1 MYKRNGGVKMI
12 YDFIE
17 LNKSK
22 GSPLYL
28 QLYTT
33 IKKSIENGNLSY
45 DSKLPSIRKLSED
58 LSLSRTTIENAYNQ
72 LCAEGYIRNV
82 PQKGYYVQATV
93 HKIAPD
99 KSTIGKIGLQDTFKA
114 PIKYDFTGKSV
125 DIDNIN
131 LKIWK
136 RYIRN
141 VLNCEYLITA
151 YGHPQGEEELR
162 IALSK
167 YSYSVR
173 GVCGKPENIVIGA
186 GTQPLLYLI
195 CGLVRDYGDT
205 IAMETVGF
213 NHAQQVFEDCGLS
226 IVKIDSDDNGI
237 TPQSLKDSGARI
249 LLVNPS
255 GNLTTGK
262 TLKMNRRMDI
272 IKWANENNGIIIED
286 DYNGELRYSTHP
298 IPAMQGY
305 SNDRVI
311 YMGSFSKL
319 LLPSVRISYMTL
331 PQNLVDKY
339 KINMSRYNQTASKIE
354 QLALARYIKDG
365 SLEKHLRKL
374 RKIYSEKSVI
384 MSNTLK
390 KQFGDS
396 ADIYLLE
403 TSLAFNIVLNK
414 KTDINHL
421 YNKLVQQGIKII
433 KNKSKENSFDLSF
446 SGIPV
451 QNISTAITII
461 KNTVDTINRV

>member
-1 MYKRNGGVKMI
+1 
-12 YDFIE
+12 
-17 LNKSK
+17 
-22 GSPLYL
+22 
-28 QLYTT
+28 
-33 IKKSIENGNLSY
+33 
-45 DSKLPSIRKLSED
+45 
-58 LSLSRTTIENAYNQ
+58 
-72 LCAEGYIRNV
+72 
-82 PQKGYYVQATV
+82 
-93 HKIAPD
+93 
-99 KSTIGKIGLQDTFKA
+99 
-114 PIKYDFTGKSV
+114 
-125 DIDNIN
+125 
-131 LKIWK
+131 
-136 RYIRN
+136 
-141 VLNCEYLITA
+141 
-151 YGHPQGEEELR
+151 
-162 IALSK
+162 
-167 YSYSVR
+167 
-173 GVCGKPENIVIGA
+173 
-186 GTQPLLYLI
+186 
-195 CGLVRDYGDT
+195 
-205 IAMETVGF
+205 
-213 NHAQQVFEDCGLS
+213 
-226 IVKIDSDDNGI
+226 
-237 TPQSLKDSGARI
+237 
-249 LLVNPS
+249 
-255 GNLTTGK
+255 
-262 TLKMNRRMDI
+262 
-272 IKWANENNGIIIED
+272 
-286 DYNGELRYSTHP
+286 
-298 IPAMQGY
+298 MQGY